1 MLGGIGGLPL
11 AAAWR
16 VSEAAQL
23 RASLPALIFMQDK
36 PAKYWSLRKAG
47 VKIDEIVLHATE
59 SGGDQ
64 TASLNYLS
72 HADDRQVS
80 VHYWIGRDHGLIYSM
95 VPEQKRAHH
104 AETHNDRAIG
114 IEMYQLDGFKGDYT
128 DWQYNAVSQL
138 VYDIRWRW
146 GIAKDMVV
154 PHSKLTKQRG
164 DPKHFDWDRFNQLI
178 AMLSLKSLVTLG
190 PDFTLS

>member
-1 MLGGIGGLPL
+1 
-11 AAAWR
+11 
-16 VSEAAQL
+16 
-23 RASLPALIFMQDK
+23 
-36 PAKYWSLRKAG
+36 
-47 VKIDEIVLHATE
+47 
-59 SGGDQ
+59 
-64 TASLNYLS
+64 
-72 HADDRQVS
+72 
-80 VHYWIGRDHGLIYSM
+80 M

-104 AETHNDRAIG
+104 AETHNDCAIG

>member
-1 MLGGIGGLPL
+1 MLGGSGGIPL
-11 AAAWR
+11 AAALR
-16 VSEAAQL
+16 VSQAAQL
-23 RASLPALIFMQDK
+23 RASLPALIFLKDK
-36 PAKYWSLRKAG
+36 PAKYQSVRRSG

-80 VHYWIGRDHGLIYSM
+80 IHYWIGRDYGLIYSM
-95 VPEQKRAHH
+95 VPEDRRAHH

-128 DWQYNAVSQL
+128 DWQYDAVSQL

-146 GIAKDMVV
+146 NIAKDMVV
-154 PHSKLTKQRG
+154 PHSKLTSQRG
-164 DPKHFDWDRFNQLI
+164 DPKNFDWNRFNLLT
-178 AMLSLKSLVTLG
+178 AMLSLKALVTLG
-190 PDFTLS
+190 PNFTLS